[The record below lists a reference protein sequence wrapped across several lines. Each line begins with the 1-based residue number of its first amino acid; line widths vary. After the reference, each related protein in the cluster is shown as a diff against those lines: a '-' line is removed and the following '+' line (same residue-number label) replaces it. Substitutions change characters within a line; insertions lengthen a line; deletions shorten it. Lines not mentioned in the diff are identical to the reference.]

1 MNGTLNGPAEFF
13 GANGDRLEFSYQDGK
28 KFGGMT
34 YFFTDGC
41 IERSFFDEQGLQSGP
56 TQFTWPSGAK
66 REGHKVGLELVM
78 RFACLQSV
86 NHLYILINIFH
97 FQIKVNGKWEGQVF
111 YLYAEGPRKGKR
123 DVETWKNGEMVSSQ
137 KYYGEGETISIQNWE
152 DLKKLEELGNERT
165 PEKEVFYDCI
175 SNTESDK

>member
-1 MNGTLNGPAEFF
+1 ML
-13 GANGDRLEFSYQDGK
+13 
-28 KFGGMT
+28 
-34 YFFTDGC
+34 
-41 IERSFFDEQGLQSGP
+41 
-56 TQFTWPSGAK
+56 AK
-66 REGHKVGLELVM
+66 CEPFIH
-78 RFACLQSV
+78 
-86 NHLYILINIFH
+86 INIFH